1 MHADAGKVFT
11 DSEKDESLQPISVG
25 EICDSG
31 EFLCCSYMT
40 TVAVAL
46 PCLCTLPTPPP
57 AAAVATPCRASTTPD
72 ASKTNSPTFG
82 GKHVDFAPSD
92 LLFSKRFIHAT
103 GVRLSERDHYEILGI
118 SKDANRDE
126 IKKAYH
132 ALAKKYHPDAN
143 KNSPSAKRKFQEI
156 RDAYET
162 LRDPEKKAQYDMT
175 REGSGRTKDAGYSSS
190 GGEQFRYARGA
201 HFSDSFHKI
210 FSEIFEN
217 ENEGMAGDI
226 EVELAVTFSE
236 AARGCTKHLSFSA
249 DVPCDSCDGQG
260 HPLDAE
266 PKVCPTCQGIGR
278 VTIPPFV
285 TTCSTCKGYGRIIK
299 DLCMKCEGSGVS
311 KGIKNVK
318 MIIPA
323 GVDSGDTIRVP
334 KAGNAGGRGSLGG
347 HLKWYQGQS
356 QSQTKKEA
364 ILGGNV
370 EVPTLS
376 GTVQLQEFLI
386 DLNIGRNVSERQR
399 AILEEFEEEII
410 DENSTSAEGSWW
422 EESPWVKRLIGSEES
437 PWVKRLLG
445 PNFMLEFSIFVLIL
459 FFLNKFILK

>member
-1 MHADAGKVFT
+1 MGRVRWFGFSPKSAT
-11 DSEKDESLQPISVG
+11 EKFLWWRTISV
-25 EICDSG
+25 ESSRN
-31 EFLCCSYMT
+31 FSQFQRAFMHSQTKAAYWCS
-40 TVAVAL
+40 
-46 PCLCTLPTPPP
+46 
-57 AAAVATPCRASTTPD
+57 
-72 ASKTNSPTFG
+72 FG

-92 LLFSKRFIHAT
+92 LLFSMRFIHAT
-103 GVRLSERDHYEILGI
+103 GVRLSVERDHYEILGI

-175 REGSGRTKDAGYSSS
+175 RGGSGRTKDAGYSSS

-217 ENEGMAGDI
+217 ESEGMAGDI

-266 PKVCPTCQGIGR
+266 PKVCPTCQGMGR

-299 DLCMKCEGSGVS
+299 DLCMKCEGLGVS

-334 KAGNAGGRGSLGG
+334 NAGNAGGRGRSPGNLFIK
-347 HLKWYQGQS
+347 LKVAEDPIFKRQGDDIYVDSCIDFTQ
-356 QSQTKKEA
+356 A

-376 GTVQLQEFLI
+376 GTVQLQIPKGVQPGQLVLLRRKGLRKNGFFMDYGDQYVRFCI
-386 DLNIGRNVSERQR
+386 KFPSNVSERQR

-410 DENSTSAEGSWW
+410 DENSTSAEGITILLIMVKNVVMLSRLY
-422 EESPWVKRLIGSEES
+422 KRLSTG
-437 PWVKRLLG
+437 
-445 PNFMLEFSIFVLIL
+445 
-459 FFLNKFILK
+459 